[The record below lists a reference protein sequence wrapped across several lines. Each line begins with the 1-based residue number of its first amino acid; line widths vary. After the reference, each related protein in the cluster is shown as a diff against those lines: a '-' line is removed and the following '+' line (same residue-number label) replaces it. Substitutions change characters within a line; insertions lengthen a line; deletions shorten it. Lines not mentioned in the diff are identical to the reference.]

1 MLTGLA
7 VIQMSIWDD
16 YESRREAYGKTKR
29 DMWLVQTRAT
39 ERRRMLDSA
48 SCREVQINDV
58 DQTVCIVHTAE
69 MDQKKIYSLP
79 GEHLEH
85 GGIVTFADNKWLI
98 TEMDADNI
106 IYDKGIMQQCNHVL
120 RWISK
125 DGTLKEK
132 WCYVADGTKYLIGE
146 RTRELLTIGDAR
158 IAVTVGKDAD
168 TIELARGLRFL
179 IDDTDSEAVL
189 AYQITKPNKMFNVF
203 NGKGVF
209 RFILN
214 EVQLTPNDNKELRIA
229 DFYNWKP
236 GQELD
241 SDHKDGDYTVAEIV
255 NAATTAASETPDDD
269 KKGWL

>member
-1 MLTGLA
+1 MGPWDNYEALRDATG
-7 VIQMSIWDD
+7 
-16 YESRREAYGKTKR
+16 RTKR
-29 DMWLVQTRAT
+29 EKWLTQTRDT
-39 ERRRMLDSA
+39 ERRRMLDSV
-48 SCREVQINDV
+48 SCRQVQINGI

-69 MDQKKIYSLP
+69 MDQKKIFSLP

-85 GGIVTFADNKWLI
+85 GGIVSFADNKWLI

-106 IYDKGIMQQCNHVL
+106 IYDRGIMQQCNHIL
-120 RWISK
+120 RWIGR

-146 RTRELLTIGDAR
+146 KTREFLTIGDAR
-158 IAVTVGKDAD
+158 IAVTVGKDED

-179 IDDTDSEAVL
+179 IDDTDSDAVL

-214 EVQLTPNDNKELRIA
+214 EVELTPDDNKELRIA
-229 DFYNWKP
+229 DFSKWRP
-236 GQELD
+236 PTALD
-241 SDHKDGDYTVAEIV
+241 SDHQDSECTVAQIV
-255 NAATTAASETPDDD
+255 DAATAKAAETPDDD
-269 KKGWL
+269 KGVWL